1 MSSYDFQ
8 LIYDSFFGGLAIANN
23 LLSTGILVLTLV
35 ARGFIFNKANEPAWA
50 TVVPFYNL
58 YVMYKIS
65 GKKKLFAA
73 YLTCYIVTIIF
84 SVILVVSI
92 ITAVIATL
100 GALGDSYSGQV
111 MGGSLAGFIAS
122 VIITAGTSIAMLVM
136 NIFMSIGLA
145 KSFGKG
151 GGFACGLIFLPVIFY
166 CIIAFSKNIVYR
178 GPGGGQIPPQGM
190 NNFGGPVPPQGM
202 NNFGGPVPPQG
213 MNNFGGPVPP
223 QGMNNY
229 GGPQTPPPPYMG
241 QSNNNQVNHFMSTS
255 SGSST
260 LTIRYR

>member
-1 MSSYDFQ
+1 
-8 LIYDSFFGGLAIANN
+8 
-23 LLSTGILVLTLV
+23 
-35 ARGFIFNKANEPAWA
+35 
-50 TVVPFYNL
+50 
-58 YVMYKIS
+58 
-65 GKKKLFAA
+65 
-73 YLTCYIVTIIF
+73 
-84 SVILVVSI
+84 
-92 ITAVIATL
+92 
-100 GALGDSYSGQV
+100 
-111 MGGSLAGFIAS
+111 
-122 VIITAGTSIAMLVM
+122 
-136 NIFMSIGLA
+136 MSIGLA

-151 GGFACGLIFLPVIFY
+151 GGFACGLIFLPVVFY

-178 GPGGGQIPPQGM
+178 GPGGGQM
-190 NNFGGPVPPQGM
+190 PPQGM

>member
-8 LIYDSFFGGLAIANN
+8 LIYDSFFGGVAIVNN
-23 LLSTGILVLTLV
+23 LFATGVLVLTLV
-35 ARGFIFNKANEPAWA
+35 ARGFMFNKANEPAWA

-58 YVMYKIS
+58 YVLYKIA
-65 GKKKLFAA
+65 GKTKLFAA
-73 YLTCYIVTIIF
+73 YLVCYILMIICAT
-84 SVILVVSI
+84 VMIVSFFAMI
-92 ITAVIATL
+92 ISAF
-100 GALGDSYSGQV
+100 GALGGNYYGV
-111 MGGSLAGFIAS
+111 TVGGSTAATIVGAVV
-122 VIITAGTSIAMLVM
+122 VIGLSIALVIF

-151 GGFACGLIFLPVIFY
+151 GGFACGLIFLPVVFY

-241 QSNNNQVNHFMSTS
+241 QSNNNQVNHFMSTG